1 VIDGALFGVAVFL
14 LLLAIG
20 FALGL
25 STVTGSGSS
34 GGDEEKPLVAWLVT
48 LSWLVLGVGQFAYFA
63 VMESSASQATL
74 GKLALGLAVTD
85 LEGRRLGLAQAT
97 GRTLAKFLSS
107 LPLSLGYLLAAF
119 TRRKQALH
127 DLVAGTLVVRRRPVR
142 LPVVVIAI
150 AGGGVG
156 LVLSIGV
163 VAAVAIPN
171 YYRYQLRAKEAEA
184 QQTLRALHAAEL
196 RHFASTGAYL
206 ELEVPAGPPGQARIA
221 WTSGE
226 QAAAETIGWSVGGVS
241 QVTYRVAVGE
251 TEDGTQAFS
260 TCAESDLDGDG
271 SVAAWVTW
279 EPVKLPSGKL
289 VAPEPP
295 CAFSPKLKRP
305 LDYQEGDPVGV
316 PVRVSPA
323 EVH

>member
-1 VIDGALFGVAVFL
+1 MIDGALFGAVVFL
-14 LLLAIG
+14 LLLVLG
-20 FALGL
+20 FVLGL
-25 STVTGSGSS
+25 STVTG
-34 GGDEEKPLVAWLVT
+34 GDEAKPLFAWLIALAWVA
-48 LSWLVLGVGQFAYFA
+48 LAVGQVAYFA
-63 VMESSASQATL
+63 LMESSASQATL

-85 LEGRRLGLAQAT
+85 LEGRRIGLGRAL
-97 GRTLAKFLSS
+97 GRTLAKLLSG
-107 LPLSLGYLLAAF
+107 LPLNLGYLMAAF
-119 TRRKQALH
+119 TARKRALH
-127 DLVAGTLVVRRRPVR
+127 DLVAGTLVVRRGQAR
-142 LPVVVIAI
+142 LPMVVVAVL
-150 AGGGVG
+150 GGGLALLVVG
-156 LVLSIGV
+156 GV
-163 VAAVAIPN
+163 VAAIAIPN
-171 YYRYQLRAKEAEA
+171 YYRYQQRGKEVEA
-184 QQTLRALHAAEL
+184 QTMLASLHAAEL
-196 RHFASTGAYL
+196 SHFAVAGEYREL
-206 ELEVPAGPPGQARIA
+206 ELPAGIPGEARLA
-221 WTSGE
+221 WAPDEKAT
-226 QAAAETIGWSVGGVS
+226 AEAIGWSVTGTS
-241 QVTYRVAVGE
+241 YFTYRVAVGE